1 MKNSN
6 DFQAGPR
13 QKPSFLK
20 RFLLITVL
28 LVIASLAG
36 GVFLM
41 RYQGEQKQKE
51 LIERAEVRYINI
63 QRQEVRLFS
72 LPFAWAV
79 RKELIRYNYDQ
90 IEEYFNELIK
100 RKEFGII
107 MLVDPSGII
116 KVSTDRKLQGS
127 SFFRSYP
134 AINLGS
140 SELVSYPVTKGK
152 SLFLVPVMGLNGKIG
167 TICFAYTYQE
177 LLLQ

>member
-6 DFQAGPR
+6 DIQDGPR
-13 QKPSFLK
+13 QKHSFLK
-20 RFLLITVL
+20 RLFLITTFF
-28 LVIASLAG
+28 VIALLAG

-107 MLVDPSGII
+107 MLADPSGII

-127 SFFRSYP
+127 SIYRSYP
-134 AINLGS
+134 GMSLGNS
-140 SELVSYPVTKGK
+140 DLVSYPVTKGK

-167 TICFAYTYQE
+167 TIFFTYTYQE
-177 LLLQ
+177 LLLP